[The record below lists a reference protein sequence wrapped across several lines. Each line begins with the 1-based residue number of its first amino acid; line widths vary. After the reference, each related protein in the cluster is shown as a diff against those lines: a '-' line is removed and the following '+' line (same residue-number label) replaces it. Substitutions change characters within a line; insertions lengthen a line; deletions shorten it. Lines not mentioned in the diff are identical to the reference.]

1 METPI
6 KATAME
12 TLDMG
17 IDHRNPQASEKGGT
31 TLDDDEMHR
40 MGKVQEFKVFLLAC
54 ADITSIA
61 NVLRLRFRETCDLL
75 LR

>member
-1 METPI
+1 METSI

-17 IDHRNPQASEKGGT
+17 IDHRNLEASQKGGT

-40 MGKVQEFKVFLLAC
+40 MGKVQEFKV
-54 ADITSIA
+54 
-61 NVLRLRFRETCDLL
+61 RLPSCPGMYPMHS
-75 LR
+75 